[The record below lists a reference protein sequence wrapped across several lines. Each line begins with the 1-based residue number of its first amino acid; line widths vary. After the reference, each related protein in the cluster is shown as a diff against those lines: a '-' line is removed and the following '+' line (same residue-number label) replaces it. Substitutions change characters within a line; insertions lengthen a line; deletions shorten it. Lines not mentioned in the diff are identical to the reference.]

1 MHVRN
6 TIHEENPLDPTEN
19 HAEDYRKPQYLDITC
34 TKGALFLPGRGDVT
48 PEALGKALRKA
59 FLSN

>member
-1 MHVRN
+1 MHVSN
-6 TIHEENPLDPTEN
+6 PTQEENPPDPIEN

-34 TKGALFLPGRGDVT
+34 TKGALFLPGRGDLT